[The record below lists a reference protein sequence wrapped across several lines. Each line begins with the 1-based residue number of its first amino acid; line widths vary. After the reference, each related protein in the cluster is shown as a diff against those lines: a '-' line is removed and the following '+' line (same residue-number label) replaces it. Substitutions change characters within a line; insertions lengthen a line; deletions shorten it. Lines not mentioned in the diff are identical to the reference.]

1 MNDKHRHGNVSGR
14 RGAGQV
20 QGRGRG
26 AGAREPRVRAGGV
39 RAAGGRAGG
48 RREGGR
54 QGGRRGMGPAGR
66 WKRYPPPVLVL
77 LVLPASGGASS
88 GLFRESGGSR
98 SMGTPVW
105 VPFCWMGAAAIM
117 FAVPAAATGRRFSL
131 LFWLFFFFFCVWSFL
146 RFFFFSL
153 IGSIEISKKKSYVA
167 GLFSLGRGQG

>member
-1 MNDKHRHGNVSGR
+1 MEMYRDR

-20 QGRGRG
+20 QGRGRE
-26 AGAREPRVRAGGV
+26 AGRGSRRVRAGGV
-39 RAAGGRAGG
+39 RAAGGREG
-48 RREGGR
+48 GGR
-54 QGGRRGMGPAGR
+54 QGSRGGRRGMGPAGR

-117 FAVPAAATGRRFSL
+117 FAVPAASIVIYPFLNCKL
-131 LFWLFFFFFCVWSFL
+131 LISF
-146 RFFFFSL
+146 
-153 IGSIEISKKKSYVA
+153 ED
-167 GLFSLGRGQG
+167 